1 MRKYDLTADGY
12 SRQLAALA
20 REMDTKVFSVR
31 NSCVIKEGYVPD
43 VMQCALMVW
52 PSLMVHLPL
61 DRDVDEEVALRLAM
75 GTEVIFMPPCLPC
88 IWGFTNEIKPG
99 RIQVIK

>member
-1 MRKYDLTADGY
+1 MRKYDFMTADGY

-43 VMQCALMVW
+43 VMQRALMV
-52 PSLMVHLPL
+52 
-61 DRDVDEEVALRLAM
+61 
-75 GTEVIFMPPCLPC
+75 
-88 IWGFTNEIKPG
+88 
-99 RIQVIK
+99 